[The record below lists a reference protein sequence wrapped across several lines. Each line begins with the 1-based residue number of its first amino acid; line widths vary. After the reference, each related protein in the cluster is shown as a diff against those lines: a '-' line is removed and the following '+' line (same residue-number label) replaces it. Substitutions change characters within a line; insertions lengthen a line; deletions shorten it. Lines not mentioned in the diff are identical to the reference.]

1 MTWSMTLLG
10 ALTGQCSFK
19 QIVRHSVVLQW
30 NDFSH
35 SLIIL
40 LNKPVSRVSI
50 IELFEGFFL
59 FSSRDFHVVL
69 LEAFRGGI

>member
-1 MTWSMTLLG
+1 M
-10 ALTGQCSFK
+10 
-19 QIVRHSVVLQW
+19 RHSVVLQW
-30 NDFSH
+30 HDFSH

-40 LNKPVSRVSI
+40 LNKPVSRVPI
-50 IELFEGFFL
+50 IEVFEGFFL